1 MEPHRIAVYAT
12 VAVVVAVA
20 VASGPLVGAVDLTR
34 ERTGSGDAGAGVPG
48 EGSVDVAVESLPD
61 TATLDRGAYGAGAY
75 TLRVPDARVR
85 LANVTGQPMV
95 VYKIELR
102 ALGYSRGTVHFVTA
116 DNAGQFTLGL
126 DRDSLAPDDIDRERY
141 EGRLTVLV
149 RADGERIV
157 ERRTVTVHVRR

>member
-1 MEPHRIAVYAT
+1 MELHRIAVYAT

-34 ERTGSGDAGAGVPG
+34 ERDDPGDAGSPG
-48 EGSVDVAVESLPD
+48 EGSVDVTVLSLPD
-61 TATLDRGAYGAGAY
+61 RATLDRGAYGAAAY

-102 ALGYSRGTVHFVTA
+102 ELGYSRGTVHFVTA
-116 DNAGQFTLGL
+116 DQAGPFSLEL
-126 DRDSLAPDDIDRERY
+126 ERDSLSPDDVTRDRY

-157 ERRTVTVHVRR
+157 ERAAITVDVRE